1 MKFILNRLRTF
12 VVFLLFLA
20 TLPAI
25 TPMTKTFAVQGDE
38 CANGIGL
45 SQSCPATSPQE
56 IFNLDG
62 TTEDGIYWI
71 KVNGTATKVYL
82 KMNRTGTD
90 NGGWVLLMKG
100 ARGSTAFGYTS
111 PNFTSDTSTLNA
123 NDSSLSLSSGDAKFS
138 AYNNLAL
145 SKIIAVLNDP
155 AAGPVGSNGDIVN
168 NGFGGHVWLENLT
181 TPVTAYTRLT
191 TAGNLNNP
199 SNDVWTSV
207 PKSKFTTSSSVT
219 TVTRG
224 TNQVFSYQD
233 GNGRYG
239 FNGSPCLLSD
249 GSPNPILRYRWGMAW
264 NQESDWGSCDV
275 VVGIGLGD
283 NSPGDHVRWTGV
295 TTASVTSN
303 TGRGNMGFQIWGKV
317 TEPSLGAPTSITAS
331 HSSSGQ
337 VNLTW
342 SAPSGSPIDY
352 VVQYKT
358 SASST
363 YSNSFIVSDQ
373 LSASISGL
381 TNGATYDF
389 RVIAR
394 TASNSTS
401 GANLSASTINFTL
414 KNSQSLSFSTTNY
427 SKIFGET
434 QTVTA
439 TSAGS
444 GAITYSTGAST
455 ACSVFGE
462 TVTVT
467 AGTGSCAITAS
478 RASDANYLA
487 ANSIDSVTITV
498 SKANQVGFVLT
509 STSGTYLSNLTLT
522 SSGGSGAGAVS
533 YSTTG
538 TNSAGCSILSAT
550 SLTSTSAG
558 TCQVVATKLGNN
570 NYSPAYDTQTI
581 TLGKASLGLGISV
594 TGSSIVTYGDTTTVT
609 YSTSRS
615 LGSAGVANLTGALAY
630 ATESSTS
637 CSVNSST
644 GVITMV
650 AGAGACSVKVSLS
663 SDANY
668 SDTSSATVSVTPRKA
683 DTLTVTSLSPSPITY
698 TGNSAVVTP
707 AISVSGLVNNDS
719 AAGATFSYGRATT
732 CATGGACVVG
742 DTGPGGGVVFYVS
755 ATSINAADGISTGG
769 LYLEAAPSNFS
780 KTTYTWCT
788 GFTNS
793 NTTTIGGTSSA
804 IGAGAMNTRIVT
816 SRCSGGAVHEAA
828 NLSLGGKSDWFLP
841 SAGELL
847 QMYYQKSILGFG
859 PGTTAANYFYWGSN
873 ETVNWAAASLVP
885 ADGVGGQNKAQGT
898 PYWPIRAFSPSATT
912 YATSTTAPTNAGSYT
927 ITPSVLTL
935 GGGRSIDNYLSVIY
949 ETSTLTISKANQSI
963 FSNYSSLE
971 AVLGSTFTIYPF
983 GGSGDGAVYLA
994 ISNGTAS
1001 GCAATT
1007 VSVTASATGT
1017 CILTVTRSANENYNQ
1032 AQSSFAITFFYFVPV
1047 ATPTVSTTPTQ
1058 IAIDA
1063 PTAWSSVATAAPEI
1077 TSFTPSSGPVGTV
1090 VTVTGTGLD
1099 GVTSVKIGRKALI
1112 TVNGVNSTTLT
1123 AVIPA
1128 GATSGPIVVTNE
1140 FGSDFSDTNFTV
1152 TFVDT
1157 P

>member
-1 MKFILNRLRTF
+1 MKRILIRIVTVTLISGLFQIPN
-12 VVFLLFLA
+12 FLPENSAVAGTINQTGLVINYDHSSFTADSSTVRNLVSGKPNA
-20 TLPAI
+20 TLRNNNSTSSPTLGGSASRNYFTTTSNVTSDTFSFNNSFIYTDTI
-25 TPMTKTFAVQGDE
+25 TSGAFGDLTKASAFAWVYPTTTNHVVLEERGSNYNFQNWYDTQIEMVNQTYNFRVWG
-38 CANGIGL
+38 CAPIAAPTTTSLNTWHYVGFTYDGTSLIGYINGNEVASRTCTRSSPFNNGYNLFYGVGSNAGTDMNNPSPNVRYYGGYRFGALHIYNRGL
-45 SQSCPATSPQE
+45 SAGEVSSNYSTKISQE
-56 IFNLDG
+56 INFLSLG
-62 TTEDGIYWI
+62 GISSKTYPYSQ
-71 KVNGTATKVYL
+71 AL
-82 KMNRTGTD
+82 SMSTG
-90 NGGWVLLMKG
+90 G
-100 ARGSTAFGYTS
+100 ASGSGSVAYSIAAGSTAS
-111 PNFTSDTSTLNA
+111 NCTL
-123 NDSSLSLSSGDAKFS
+123 
-138 AYNNLAL
+138 
-145 SKIIAVLNDP
+145 
-155 AAGPVGSNGDIVN
+155 
-168 NGFGGHVWLENLT
+168 
-181 TPVTAYTRLT
+181 
-191 TAGNLNNP
+191 
-199 SNDVWTSV
+199 
-207 PKSKFTTSSSVT
+207 
-219 TVTRG
+219 
-224 TNQVFSYQD
+224 
-233 GNGRYG
+233 
-239 FNGSPCLLSD
+239 
-249 GSPNPILRYRWGMAW
+249 
-264 NQESDWGSCDV
+264 
-275 VVGIGLGD
+275 
-283 NSPGDHVRWTGV
+283 
-295 TTASVTSN
+295 
-303 TGRGNMGFQIWGKV
+303 
-317 TEPSLGAPTSITAS
+317 
-331 HSSSGQ
+331 
-337 VNLTW
+337 
-342 SAPSGSPIDY
+342 
-352 VVQYKT
+352 
-358 SASST
+358 
-363 YSNSFIVSDQ
+363 
-373 LSASISGL
+373 
-381 TNGATYDF
+381 
-389 RVIAR
+389 
-394 TASNSTS
+394 SNSTATATLTATTS
-401 GANLSASTINFTL
+401 GVCLIRATISADTFFDSATSTNLGFTF
-414 KNSQSLSFSTTNY
+414 NQASQSLSFVTTSY
-427 SKIFGET
+427 SKVFGET

-439 TSAGS
+439 TSLGT
-444 GAITYSTGAST
+444 GAITYTAGAST

-462 TVTVT
+462 TVTIT

-522 SSGGSGAGAVS
+522 SSGGNGAGAVS

-558 TCQVVATKLGNN
+558 TCQVVATKLGND
-570 NYSPAYDTQTI
+570 NYFPAYDTQTI
-581 TLGKASLGLGISV
+581 TLGKAGLGLGISV

-780 KTTYTWCT
+780 KTTFTWCT

-885 ADGVGGQNKAQGT
+885 ADGVGGQNKAQST

-1007 VSVTASATGT
+1007 VSVTAAATGT
-1017 CILTVTRSANENYNQ
+1017 CILTVTKSANENYNQ
-1032 AQSSFAITFFYFVPV
+1032 AQSSFTITFFYFVPV

-1128 GATSGPIVVTNE
+1128 GTTSGPIVVTNE
-1140 FGSDFSDTNFTV
+1140 FGSDFSDSNFTV

>member
-1 MKFILNRLRTF
+1 MKFTLNRLRTL
-12 VVFLLFLA
+12 VVFLLLLA

-25 TPMTKTFAVQGDE
+25 TPMTNTFAAQGDE
-38 CANGIGL
+38 CVNGIGS

-56 IFNLDG
+56 IFNLHG
-62 TTEDGIYWI
+62 TSDDGIYWI
-71 KVNGTATKVYL
+71 KINGTATKVYL
-82 KMNRTGTD
+82 KMTRTGTD
-90 NGGWVLLMKG
+90 NGSWILLMKG
-100 ARGSTAFGYTS
+100 ARSSTEFAYTS
-111 PNFTSDTSTLNA
+111 SNFLSDTTTLNA
-123 NDSSLSLSSGDAKFS
+123 TDASLSVSSGDAKFS
-138 AYNNLAL
+138 AYNNLTL
-145 SKIIAVLNDP
+145 SKILAVLNDP
-155 AAGPVGSNGDIVN
+155 ASGPVGSNGDIVD
-168 NGFGGHVWLENLT
+168 NGFGGHVWLEALA

-191 TAGNLNNP
+191 TTQSLNSP

-224 TNQVFSYQD
+224 TNQVFSYQP

-239 FNGSPCLLSD
+239 FNGSPCLAG
-249 GSPNPILRYRWGMAW
+249 GSTNTLLRFRWGMAW
-264 NQESDWGSCDV
+264 NQESDWNSCDV

-303 TGRGNMGFQIWGKV
+303 TGHGNMGFQIWGKV
-317 TEPSLGAPTSITAS
+317 AEPSLGAPTSITAS

-373 LSASISGL
+373 RTALISGL
-381 TNGATYDF
+381 TNGGSYNF

-401 GANLSASTINFTL
+401 SANLSASTIDYTL
-414 KNSQSLSFSTTNY
+414 KSSQSLSFQTTTY

-439 TSAGS
+439 TSAGT
-444 GAITYSTGAST
+444 GAITYSAGAST
-455 ACSVFGE
+455 ACSVSGE
-462 TVTVT
+462 TVTIT

-478 RASDANYLA
+478 RASDTNYLA
-487 ANSIDSVTITV
+487 ANSIDTVTITV
-498 SKANQVGFVLT
+498 SKANQIGFALT
-509 STSGTYLSNLTLT
+509 STSGTYLTNLSLNT
-522 SSGGSGAGAVS
+522 SGGNGAGAVS
-533 YSTTG
+533 YATTAS
-538 TNSAGCSILSAT
+538 NSAGCSIVSST

-570 NYSPAYDTQTI
+570 DYLQAYDTQTI
-581 TLGKASLGLGISV
+581 TLGKASLGLGISL

-609 YSTSRS
+609 YSTNRS
-615 LGSAGVANLTGALAY
+615 LGSAGIANLTGSISY
-630 ATESSTS
+630 STESSNS

-650 AGAGACSVKVSLS
+650 AGSGACSVKVALS
-663 SDANY
+663 SDTNY
-668 SDTSSATVSVTPRKA
+668 LDTSSATVSVTPRKA
-683 DTLTVTSLSPSPITY
+683 DTLTVTTTEPTPLTY
-698 TGNSAVVTP
+698 TGSSVGVTP
-707 AISVSGLVNNDS
+707 SITVSGLVNNDS
-719 AAGATFSYGRATT
+719 AAGATFTYSRATT
-732 CATGGACVVG
+732 CATGGVCLVG
-742 DTGPGGGVVFYVS
+742 DTGPGGGIVFYVS
-755 ATSINAADGISTGG
+755 ESAINAADGISTGG
-769 LYLEAAPSNFS
+769 LYLEAAPSTFS
-780 KTTYTWCT
+780 KTTFTWCA

-804 IGAGAMNTRIVT
+804 IGTGAMNTKIVS
-816 SRCSGGAVHEAA
+816 SRCSGGAVYEAA
-828 NLSLGGKSDWFLP
+828 NLTHGGKSDWFLP

-847 QMYYQKSILGFG
+847 QMYNQKSILGFG
-859 PGTTAANYFYWGSN
+859 TGTTAANYLYWGSN
-873 ETVNWAAASLVP
+873 ETENWVAASLVP
-885 ADGVGGQNKAQGT
+885 SGGVGGQNKAQAT

-912 YATSTTAPTNAGSYT
+912 YSPSTTAPTNAGSYT
-927 ITPSVLTL
+927 ITSSVLTL
-935 GGGRSIDNYLSVIY
+935 SGGRSTDNYLSVIY
-949 ETSTLTISKANQSI
+949 DTSTLTINKANQSI

-971 AVLGSTFTIYPF
+971 AVLGSAFTIYPF

-994 ISNGTAS
+994 IANGSAS
-1001 GCAATT
+1001 GCSATT
-1007 VSVTASATGT
+1007 AAVTASTAGT
-1017 CILTVTRSANENYNQ
+1017 CILTVTKSANENYNE
-1032 AQSSFAITFFYFVPV
+1032 AQSSFTITFFYFVP
-1047 ATPTVSTTPTQ
+1047 APTPQVSTTPTQ

-1063 PTAWSSVATAAPEI
+1063 PTAWSTVATAAPEI
-1077 TSFTPSSGPVGTV
+1077 TSFSPTSGPVGTV
-1090 VTVTGTGLD
+1090 ITISGTGFD

-1128 GATSGPIVVTNE
+1128 GTTSGPIVVTNE
-1140 FGSDFSDTNFTV
+1140 YGSDFSDSNFTV